1 MLLFKKSLT
10 MIQSKNMERLF
21 LKKVIFDAA
30 SKAAFEAIVKHFTIA
45 LKLHRCTQ
53 IETLGA
59 VTEGNGFNGL
69 GFNKVEF
76 RFVYYGLK
84 CWFKLSPN
92 GGQFYAFVEDAREGM
107 LMSNETCQ
115 TVDAFIRKINK
126 KLKIK

>member
-1 MLLFKKSLT
+1 
-10 MIQSKNMERLF
+10 MEAIF

-53 IETLGA
+53 LETLGH
-59 VTEGNGFNGL
+59 VTEGNGFNSL
-69 GFNKVEF
+69 GFDKVEF

-84 CWFKLSPN
+84 CRFMLSPS
-92 GGQFYAFVEDAREGM
+92 GGQFYASVEDAREGM
-107 LMSNETCQ
+107 LMSRETCL
-115 TVDAFIRKINK
+115 TVDSFIKKINK